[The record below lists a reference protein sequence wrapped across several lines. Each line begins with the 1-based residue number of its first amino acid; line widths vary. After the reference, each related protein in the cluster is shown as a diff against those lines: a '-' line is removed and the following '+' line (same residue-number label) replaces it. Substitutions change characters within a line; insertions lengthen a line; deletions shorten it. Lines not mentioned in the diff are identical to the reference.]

1 MAQEGLRR
9 RLGCVLKDRWMKQV
23 KRRVGSDGG
32 TLWGRQAMKQYR
44 SRCPGVNA
52 TKEQVR
58 RAEKE
63 TDATM
68 KNFNFMPQIKEK
80 SSGFQLSKCHNLRG
94 DLRKKKKKR

>member
-1 MAQEGLRR
+1 MAQEGLRW
-9 RLGCVLKDRWMKQV
+9 RLGCALKDGCMNQV

-32 TLWGRQAMKQYR
+32 TLWGRQAMRQYQ
-44 SRCPGVNA
+44 SRYPGVNA

-68 KNFNFMPQIKEK
+68 KNFKTSYATGKRKIIRLSIMKMP
-80 SSGFQLSKCHNLRG
+80 
-94 DLRKKKKKR
+94 

>member
-32 TLWGRQAMKQYR
+32 TLWGRQAMRQYR

-63 TDATM
+63 TDAKM
-68 KNFNFMPQIKEK
+68 KNFNFMPQVKEK

-94 DLRKKKKKR
+94 DLRK

>member
-1 MAQEGLRR
+1 MEAGLCPEGWVDETSKKK
-9 RLGCVLKDRWMKQV
+9 GGIRW
-23 KRRVGSDGG
+23 G
-32 TLWGRQAMKQYR
+32 TLWGRQPMRQYR

-94 DLRKKKKKR
+94 DLRKFFRI